1 MAKRSKLSIKTTAKS
16 VKLTQS
22 KRHLSSEEFLKKADK
37 LWREGPL
44 VKYKDPDAW

>member
-1 MAKRSKLSIKTTAKS
+1 MAKRSKVSVKTTAKS
-16 VKLTQS
+16 VKLIPST
-22 KRHLSSEEFLKKADK
+22 RRLTSEEFLKKADK

>member
-1 MAKRSKLSIKTTAKS
+1 MAKRSKLSIKTTAKP
-16 VKLTQS
+16 VKLTSS

-37 LWREGPL
+37 LWREGPI